1 MRSEEKNELHNYY
14 NPLRYSTYMFGR
26 IAAPVQTK
34 CPNIY
39 VRLSK
44 RNVHVVWTR
53 ACMRACP
60 VTHTYFSRTA
70 WTSIPEEFHLQVGAS
85 ESKRIIKHTLTHSF
99 TQTHDVIY
107 GSTCYSHASLLCI
120 YGHVRQE

>member
-1 MRSEEKNELHNYY
+1 MCSFLFFHVRSEEKNELHNYY

-53 ACMRACP
+53 ACVR
-60 VTHTYFSRTA
+60 VLLLTRTSA
-70 WTSIPEEFHLQVGAS
+70 ELPGLPSLRSSICRWEPANLNA
-85 ESKRIIKHTLTHSF
+85 
-99 TQTHDVIY
+99 
-107 GSTCYSHASLLCI
+107 
-120 YGHVRQE
+120 